1 MKKRIAA
8 LFLAL
13 LMTASLLAGCG
24 GNDRDPGPGQSGS
37 SGTDQDTSGGQP
49 EGDTAKEAPVLA
61 EMASAGTIPALA
73 DRLPAGADVY
83 VEDAYSPKDE
93 TPVYGGTMRTNNTG
107 MWYFGPICEEPL
119 FRMLDDGTVEPN
131 VAKSYELSDDGLVYT
146 ILLREGMKWSDGTP
160 FTASNCVFFSNYVLV
175 TEVDNDTGDVT
186 KSNTTKYSN

>member
-24 GNDRDPGPGQSGS
+24 GNDSDPGPGQSGS

-49 EGDTAKEAPVLA
+49 GGDTVKEAPMLA
-61 EMASAGTIPALA
+61 EMAGAGTLPALA
-73 DRLPAGADVY
+73 DRLPAGAEVY

-131 VAKSYELSDDGLVYT
+131 VAKSYELSDDGLVST
-146 ILLREGMKWSDGTP
+146 IHLREGM
-160 FTASNCVFFSNYVLV
+160 
-175 TEVDNDTGDVT
+175 
-186 KSNTTKYSN
+186 